1 MQYPENIFQTFII
14 LILRLKECSAFSIL
28 MEEICVVSQQ
38 RTYNPQRWLEKEIT
52 RLSCAIVNYF
62 FAQKKKQKKR
72 QTSSLPHVS
81 TRILAETFNKGTKC
95 LE

>member
-1 MQYPENIFQTFII
+1 MQYFFYIDGGDLCGEP
-14 LILRLKECSAFSIL
+14 A
-28 MEEICVVSQQ
+28 
-38 RTYNPQRWLEKEIT
+38 TYIQSPTMVGKEIT

-81 TRILAETFNKGTKC
+81 TCILAETFNKGTKC

>member
-1 MQYPENIFQTFII
+1 MQCFFYIDGGDLCGEPATYIQSPT
-14 LILRLKECSAFSIL
+14 
-28 MEEICVVSQQ
+28 VVG
-38 RTYNPQRWLEKEIT
+38 KKIT

-62 FAQKKKQKKR
+62 FAQKKKKQKKR

>member
-1 MQYPENIFQTFII
+1 MQCFFYIDGGDLCGEPATYIQSPT
-14 LILRLKECSAFSIL
+14 
-28 MEEICVVSQQ
+28 VVG
-38 RTYNPQRWLEKEIT
+38 KEIT

-62 FAQKKKQKKR
+62 FAQKKKKQKKR

-81 TRILAETFNKGTKC
+81 TRILAETFTKGTKC

>member
-1 MQYPENIFQTFII
+1 MQCFFYIDGGDLCGEPATYIQSPT
-14 LILRLKECSAFSIL
+14 
-28 MEEICVVSQQ
+28 VVG
-38 RTYNPQRWLEKEIT
+38 KEIT

-62 FAQKKKQKKR
+62 FAQKKKNRKKR